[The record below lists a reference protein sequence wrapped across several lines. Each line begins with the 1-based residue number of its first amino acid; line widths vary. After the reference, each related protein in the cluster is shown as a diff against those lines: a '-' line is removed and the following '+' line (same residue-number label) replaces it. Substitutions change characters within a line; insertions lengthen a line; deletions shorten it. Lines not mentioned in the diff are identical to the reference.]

1 MTDEFRSMDVYQ
13 VHATRTQNRSLDCST
28 QLATLGLGI
37 AGEAGEVADLIKKH
51 LGHGHDLDWDKLRE
65 ELGDVLWYV
74 ACLADRLGFKLAE
87 VAAANVEKLKRRYP
101 DELED
106 ASLDRALEDVRA
118 ERGRQ
123 DARWGE
129 QSHPDGTSLS
139 LEHTAAREAARQE
152 CDLAAAAGV
161 VTWRHILNEEVR
173 EAFAET
179 SVEALRRELVQ
190 VAAVAVAWIEDLD
203 RRVKP

>member
-1 MTDEFRSMDVYQ
+1 MTRSV
-13 VHATRTQNRSLDCST
+13 VPCPVCGGEHESLNVGEGLILLPCHRVPTGHAVVTQ
-28 QLATLGLGI
+28 GLT
-37 AGEAGEVADLIKKH
+37 A
-51 LGHGHDLDWDKLRE
+51 
-65 ELGDVLWYV
+65 
-74 ACLADRLGFKLAE
+74 
-87 VAAANVEKLKRRYP
+87 

-129 QSHPDGTSLS
+129 QNQPDGTSLS

-152 CDLAAAAGV
+152 CDLAAAAGA